1 MRVHAFKDDGRRKS
15 VRRLDGCESSKKMIR
30 LILFFVFF
38 RKGWW
43 LSSIKARKKE
53 IGAESENKGR
63 GGLFS

>member
-1 MRVHAFKDDGRRKS
+1 MMEGRVCDGWM
-15 VRRLDGCESSKKMIR
+15 VANHQKKMVR

-53 IGAESENKGR
+53 IGAESENKGE